1 MNLRRSGH
9 RCNSVRTGFQKPRAP
24 PQKPHRFLTLFSR
37 STGQT
42 LTTDNYV
49 SDRQQEDTRR
59 PRPPSRHRD
68 QYGQH
73 IPGGIPSKATTMKM
87 KTFHKLGLAIA
98 LTACL
103 PFAALEAAVIASW
116 DLDNTTNG
124 GLLPGGTNNFGPSPF
139 IATTTASN
147 VTVGGLTRGSG
158 IGTTGSGA
166 LSGWGGNNFDTAAA
180 NLAAA
185 IANNEF
191 ATFTFTPAVG
201 YLLSFDDIAAYNI
214 RRSGTGPT
222 TGRWQYSVNGT
233 DFFSI
238 GVSDI
243 TWGATTSATGNNQAF
258 IDLSGISALQNVGSG
273 TTVTFRLA
281 TWGATNT
288 GGTWY
293 LNGASTND
301 ALTLNGSV
309 VPVPEPTGLALGG
322 VGLVALAGIARVR
335 RKTARS
341 N

>member
-1 MNLRRSGH
+1 M
-9 RCNSVRTGFQKPRAP
+9 
-24 PQKPHRFLTLFSR
+24 
-37 STGQT
+37 
-42 LTTDNYV
+42 
-49 SDRQQEDTRR
+49 
-59 PRPPSRHRD
+59 
-68 QYGQH
+68 
-73 IPGGIPSKATTMKM
+73 
-87 KTFHKLGLAIA
+87 
-98 LTACL
+98 
-103 PFAALEAAVIASW
+103 
-116 DLDNTTNG
+116 
-124 GLLPGGTNNFGPSPF
+124 
-139 IATTTASN
+139 
-147 VTVGGLTRGSG
+147 
-158 IGTTGSGA
+158 
-166 LSGWGGNNFDTAAA
+166 
-180 NLAAA
+180 
-185 IANNEF
+185 
-191 ATFTFTPAVG
+191 
-201 YLLSFDDIAAYNI
+201 
-214 RRSGTGPT
+214 
-222 TGRWQYSVNGT
+222 NGT